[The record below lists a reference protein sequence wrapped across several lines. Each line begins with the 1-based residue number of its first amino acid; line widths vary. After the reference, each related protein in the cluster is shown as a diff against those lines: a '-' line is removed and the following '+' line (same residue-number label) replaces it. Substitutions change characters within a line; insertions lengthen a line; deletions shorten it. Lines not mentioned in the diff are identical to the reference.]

1 MRIVIATASLC
12 KGRGGSERAA
22 VQLAHEMLHRGHS
35 VFLYAY
41 APPGVPAY
49 PVEPEVQCRF
59 FQLSLGE
66 HAHIEEVRRTLR
78 QDNIDIFVS
87 FQSTWAHMVWAL
99 CCLGT
104 GVPFICSERSD
115 PLYSQAVTW
124 NKPGRYATLYG
135 ADAIHELLSA
145 HAESVPAA
153 LSERIHVI
161 PNAVERRARTADLA
175 PEEGRL
181 TILFLGRYIG
191 IKRADLLLKAF
202 DLLAADFPR
211 WDLRLVGHGRE
222 QEHLTALAES
232 LPSARRIRIEGATEH
247 PENDFLGAQIYCLP
261 TAVEGFPNTVLEAMS
276 CGLPIVGIR
285 DCPAMRSIIDS
296 GRTGLLAEAP
306 TPEALA
312 AALRPLM
319 ADAGLRVR
327 MGENALEEVRL
338 RYDASHVFEQ
348 WEQLLLTTAASKGHT
363 VMDRFAEEPFAS
375 RARLSSV
382 ARREWLFRDF
392 GEPMPYSCSWF
403 RVRCRTL
410 VGNIW
415 KGLLKK
421 CGGTK

>member
-22 VQLAHEMLHRGHS
+22 VRLAHEMLHRGHS

-41 APPGVPAY
+41 APPGIPAY
-49 PVEPEVQCRF
+49 PVDAAVQCRF
-59 FQLSLGE
+59 FPLSLGE
-66 HAHIEEVRRTLR
+66 HACIEEVRQTLLR
-78 QDNIDIFVS
+78 DGIDVFVS

-99 CCLGT
+99 CCMGT

-124 NKPGRYATLYG
+124 NRPGRCAALCG
-135 ADAIHELLSA
+135 ADAIHELLPA
-145 HAESVPAA
+145 HAESVPTYLA
-153 LSERIHVI
+153 ERVHVI
-161 PNAVERRARTADLA
+161 PNAVDARMRTAVSMPGD
-175 PEEGRL
+175 GRL

-191 IKRADLLLKAF
+191 SKRADLLLQAF
-202 DLLAADFPR
+202 DRLAAEFPQ

-222 QEHLTALAES
+222 QARLEALAES
-232 LPSARRIRIEGATEH
+232 LPAARRIRIEGATEH
-247 PENDFLGAQIYCLP
+247 PEREYPRAHIYCLP

-276 CGLPIVGIR
+276 CGLPVVGIR

-319 ADAGLRVR
+319 ADTGLRVR
-327 MGENALEEVRL
+327 MGENALEEVRN
-338 RYDASHVFEQ
+338 RYDASHVFGQ
-348 WEQLLLTTAASKGHT
+348 WEWLLLATTASKGHT

-375 RARLSSV
+375 MARLSSV
-382 ARREWLFRDF
+382 ARREWLYRDF

-403 RVRCRTL
+403 RARCRIL
-410 VGNIW
+410 AGNIW

-421 CGGTK
+421 CGGIQ